1 MKIDPFPRFSSKVSA
16 GSAMTNPSDI
26 VITTLPLKKKK
37 NHLTFKTKQTKTIVV
52 MIYLL

>member
-37 NHLTFKTKQTKTIVV
+37 KTTLHLKQSKLKQ
-52 MIYLL
+52 LL